1 MADSSTMSQTDGKM
15 QLTITHSKG
24 AAPDVKVAVKKISQ
38 FRKVFAAA
46 AGRFG
51 TTPDALIFKFNGV
64 ALDAEHTPKM
74 HEIPDGGV
82 ITAYPAGDDE
92 DESMAGAQD
101 NDNTMDEI
109 PDLSASAAD
118 ATSTPASKSDKVT
131 LVIRSQEGPS
141 FQIKVPRA
149 KPLKEAF
156 AKAHEQFHKAPG
168 TFRFY
173 FNGVRLQPDTT
184 PKMHEMVDEDEI
196 DAQLEQIGGAQS
208 P

>member
-1 MADSSTMSQTDGKM
+1 MSEPSATQDGKM

-24 AAPDVKVAVKKISQ
+24 AAGDVKVAVKKVSQ

-51 TTPDALIFKFNGV
+51 TTPESLIFKFDGV
-64 ALDAEHTPKM
+64 LLDAEHTPKM

-82 ITAYPAGDDE
+82 ITAYPADDDGDE
-92 DESMAGAQD
+92 PMATQGA
-101 NDNTMDEI
+101 DNTIDAI
-109 PDLSASAAD
+109 PDLGANAAE

-141 FQIKVPRA
+141 FQIKVARV
-149 KPLKEAF
+149 KPLRPAF
-156 AKAHEQFHKAPG
+156 EKAHEQFQKAPG

-173 FNGVRLQPDTT
+173 YNGTRLRPDDT
-184 PKMHEMVDEDEI
+184 PKMYEMVDEDEI
-196 DAQLEQIGGAQS
+196 DAQLEQVGGAA
-208 P
+208 